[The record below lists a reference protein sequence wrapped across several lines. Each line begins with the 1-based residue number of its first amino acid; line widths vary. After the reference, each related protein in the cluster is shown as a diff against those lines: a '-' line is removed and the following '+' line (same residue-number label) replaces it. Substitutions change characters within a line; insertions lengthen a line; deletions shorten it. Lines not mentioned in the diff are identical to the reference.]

1 MRHRPTWLAAAALAA
16 TVTAAPAQEMAV
28 GGGASYVSTGLDKI
42 DVDGDGLIDLGE
54 FKVAFDDDRFFKHW
68 DSDNDEHLN
77 RGEYITAHFAMVDL
91 NKDDTISKSEWDYS
105 GRFWLE
111 EDYNAEF
118 DHWDIDGDGRIQ
130 REEFAQRLDVDRV
143 FALWNTDDEGGL
155 TRAEVTAGIHGA
167 WDKDR
172 DGVIDE
178 GERRHGPGT

>member
-1 MRHRPTWLAAAALAA
+1 MRYRLTWLTATALAA
-16 TVTAAPAQEMAV
+16 TVTAASAQEMAV
-28 GGGASYVSTGLDKI
+28 GGGTSYVSGPMAKV

-54 FKVAFDDDRFFKHW
+54 FKMAFDADRFFKHW
-68 DSDNDEHLN
+68 DRNDDGRLS
-77 RGEYITAHFAMVDL
+77 RGEYVTAHFSMVDL
-91 NKDDTISKSEWDYS
+91 NKDGTIAKSEWDYS

-111 EDYNAEF
+111 QDYNTDF

-130 REEFAQRLDVDRV
+130 REEFAQRLDVDEV

-155 TRAEVTAGIHGA
+155 TRTEVTAGIHGA